1 MYINS
6 RYIGESAISMAQRRR
21 NNDRKKVRSLNLN
34 KHIYTYISLYTYMEI
49 KNPYQSRFEPD
60 RRPWAGGGDIKVP
73 GTQNGFH

>member
-1 MYINS
+1 MT
-6 RYIGESAISMAQRRR
+6 E
-21 NNDRKKVRSLNLN
+21 KKVRSLNLN